1 MNSRYVKIIII
12 MLLSVFAVT
21 LFYFYE
27 TAEDKN
33 KIPSNTSEQNISV
46 RSKDKILSD
55 VDSILNSFGI
65 RKEWI
70 RENPGKDKDQKNPGT
85 ELMFSKEV
93 RIPADLPSIDLNY
106 EITNYFRN
114 NNNDVKV
121 SEDPRTK
128 NITMNIFSIKDTLLK
143 QTGIIKFTYA
153 DSLKRNAAEVALVLD
168 SLDMLSLK
176 QAEEILSSTQEFS
189 VILPMRNDKAD
200 YQSRILELNR
210 DYLLKLSVGD
220 EDDIEADFKDGMKES
235 LRSSKIK
242 SLSLSF
248 PNTSGVIL
256 ISRSG
261 NREFYNAVKNEFLK
275 NSIKVYSDSVF
286 NDFRSGENKVIS
298 LFEDIINEA
307 KSGKK
312 FLFYDVKFDPEEF
325 AAYDKMLYSMKKLG
339 YRFTSF
345 KSLISKI
352 SQ

>member
-1 MNSRYVKIIII
+1 
-12 MLLSVFAVT
+12 
-21 LFYFYE
+21 
-27 TAEDKN
+27 
-33 KIPSNTSEQNISV
+33 
-46 RSKDKILSD
+46 
-55 VDSILNSFGI
+55 
-65 RKEWI
+65 
-70 RENPGKDKDQKNPGT
+70 
-85 ELMFSKEV
+85 
-93 RIPADLPSIDLNY
+93 
-106 EITNYFRN
+106 
-114 NNNDVKV
+114 
-121 SEDPRTK
+121 
-128 NITMNIFSIKDTLLK
+128 
-143 QTGIIKFTYA
+143 
-153 DSLKRNAAEVALVLD
+153 
-168 SLDMLSLK
+168 
-176 QAEEILSSTQEFS
+176 
-189 VILPMRNDKAD
+189 
-200 YQSRILELNR
+200 
-210 DYLLKLSVGD
+210 
-220 EDDIEADFKDGMKES
+220 MKES